1 MRAAKI
7 AREMARLRAVAW
19 YPQSDAAS
27 LRELG

>member
-7 AREMARLRAVAW
+7 GRDIAYLQAVAW

>member
-19 YPQSDAAS
+19 FRKATLPAS
-27 LRELG
+27 GKLG